1 MKQWNIRTA
10 ILLATMLAGNAA
22 FAGAAADTAGQLL
35 AKLGKL
41 APEER
46 QKRTGLCRPYGAVH
60 IFETSPHAHAW
71 G

>member
-10 ILLATMLAGNAA
+10 ILLASMLEGNAA
-22 FAGAAADTAGQLL
+22 FAGAAPDTAGQLL

-46 QKRTGLCRPYGAVH
+46 QKILVEKAKTEGEVSFYSSLQA
-60 IFETSPHAHAW
+60 
-71 G
+71 